1 MKQKSEK
8 KTKSIDNFFDKVKK
22 RRTMSRNSTVARAT
36 GDGYSYVSANNDHGS
51 DAGHLIKIE
60 IYDMKKIKD
69 VLPVDQWRHADVR
82 VRYYSPSE
90 DDNNY
95 LNINEVLYNITKQI
109 AASGE
114 CKKYFIENSK

>member
-1 MKQKSEK
+1 MKQNSEK
-8 KTKSIDNFFDKVKK
+8 RPKTIEKFFDNMKK
-22 RRTMSRNSTVARAT
+22 RRALSRSSTVARAT
-36 GDGYSYVSANNDHGS
+36 GDGYSYVAANNEHAS
-51 DAGHLIKIE
+51 HLIKIE

-69 VLPVDQWRHADVR
+69 VLPVDQWKHADVR

-90 DDNNY
+90 EDNTY